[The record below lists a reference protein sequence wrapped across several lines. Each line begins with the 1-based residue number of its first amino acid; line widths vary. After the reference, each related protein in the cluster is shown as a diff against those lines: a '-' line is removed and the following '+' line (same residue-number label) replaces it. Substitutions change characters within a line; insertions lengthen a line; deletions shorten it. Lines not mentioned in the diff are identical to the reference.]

1 MNFKTFLLP
10 FLCLI
15 LVQSS
20 YSQRKNSFST
30 STKIYTTL
38 PEKDN
43 GLKPFIKQIEVSPP
57 DGYDIV
63 DHKKE
68 LKVYLKEKYQTKRS
82 QKFSNNFK
90 KGSAENPKLDRN
102 FNGNPSS
109 SGVPLDN
116 DLCISDSNFIF
127 SVVNSSMA
135 ILQDN
140 GKLTRNF
147 SMTTIF
153 RDLNFTANKFDPRI
167 MYDKLNEKIV
177 LVCLNGNNRNTS
189 EILIAYGDANNPYDP
204 WAITSL
210 PGNPYNDTLWTDY
223 PIMSIANNQ
232 LYITGN
238 FIKEGVHWS
247 VGFNQSVIWQIDLPS
262 LYNDNVTDATLWDSI
277 FYDNKPIRNICPLK
291 NIDLKADNQTQYFVS
306 NRNQQELNDSLW
318 VLQIK
323 PDGNGD
329 YELSHEVFQLNEA
342 YGFPPNALQSGGN
355 HELATNDARWLGGYH
370 FRDQLHFVSNT
381 IDTIDGK
388 ATIYH
393 GQVKNISSNPE
404 VLGHVIRDSVLEF
417 GYPSITWAGTDS
429 SDFSSMIALNSSS
442 AKEGE
447 FPACG
452 IIYVDNENNY
462 SDYIKTVTGSKI
474 INQLSG
480 TDRWGDYL
488 GIQHRYGSPGEVW
501 IAGTYGGSGNAARTR
516 IGRYLHPNKS
526 TTSVSE
532 NSILEANVYPNPF
545 TEKVEIIFNS
555 PIYQDIDVYLYNNE
569 GKRIHHLL
577 SHKVK
582 SGKCLLHFDKYALA
596 PGNYILSIEG
606 KNGVLLVN
614 KRVIKK

>member
-1 MNFKTFLLP
+1 MNIKVFLLLS
-10 FLCLI
+10 FYFVGL
-15 LVQSS
+15 Q
-20 YSQRKNSFST
+20 YANAQRKNTFST
-30 STKIYTTL
+30 KPKVITTL
-38 PEKDN
+38 PEKDT
-43 GLKPFIKQIEVSPP
+43 GLKPFIKQVEVSPP
-57 DGYDIV
+57 DGFDIV

-68 LKVYLKEKYQTKRS
+68 LKALLKKKYKNNRS
-82 QKFSNNFK
+82 SKSLGNFK
-90 KGSAENPKLDRN
+90 SGNAENPKLDRN

-116 DLCISDSNFIF
+116 DLCITDSNFIF

-153 RDLNFTANKFDPRI
+153 RDLNLTANKFDPRI

-189 EILIAYGDANNPYDP
+189 EILIAYGDAKNPYDP

-247 VGFNQSVIWQIDLPS
+247 VGFNQSVIWQVDLPS
-262 LYNDNVTDATLWDSI
+262 LYNDNVTNATLWDSI
-277 FYDNKPIRNICPLK
+277 FYDDKPIRNICPLK
-291 NIDLKADNQTQYFVS
+291 NIDLQADNQTQYFVS

-318 VLQIK
+318 VLQLK

-329 YELSHEVFQLNEA
+329 YELGQEVFRLNEA

-355 HELATNDARWLGGYH
+355 HDLATNDARWLGGYH
-370 FRDQLHFVSNT
+370 FKDNLHFVANS
-381 IDTIDGK
+381 IDTVDGK
-388 ATIYH
+388 ATVYH

-404 VLGHVIRDSVLEF
+404 VIGHVIRDTVLEF

-447 FPACG
+447 YPACG

-462 SDYIKTVTGSKI
+462 SEYIKTVTGTKI

-480 TDRWGDYL
+480 TDRWGDYI
-488 GIQHRYGSPGEVW
+488 GIQHRYRSPGEVW
-501 IAGTYGGSGNAARTR
+501 MAGTYGGSGNTARTR
-516 IGRYLHPNKS
+516 IGRFLHPNKS
-526 TTSVSE
+526 TTSITESTT
-532 NSILEANVYPNPF
+532 IEANVYPNPF
-545 TEKVEIIFNS
+545 TEKVEIIFDS
-555 PIYQDIDVYLYNNE
+555 PIYQDIEVFLYNNE

-577 SHKVK
+577 THKVK
-582 SGKCLLHFDKYALA
+582 SGKCLLNFDKYSLL
-596 PGNYILSIEG
+596 PGIYYLVVEG
-606 KNGVLLVN
+606 KNGEQLVN
-614 KRVIKK
+614 KQLIKK